1 MTSIQVHDIVALQT
15 HFITQRFLSNRHI
28 LLRQGQVGTVVER
41 LGDGEAFEVEFSDSD
56 GQAYALL
63 AIPVEQLLILRY
75 EPEELLAVG

>member
-15 HFITQRFLSNRHI
+15 HVITQRFLSNRHI

-41 LGDGEAFEVEFSDSD
+41 LGDGEAFEVEFSDTD

-63 AIPVEQLLILRY
+63 AIPAEELLVLRY